1 MKYKSISV
9 RKLYIVAAVFTI
21 AYMVL
26 AIFAMVFG
34 DLILKLVMDTEFK
47 AIHPEAIISGKNKL
61 FLLPLPLLWLP
72 YLIYT
77 AGCMELGFSEKRCHK
92 TFKAAPALW
101 LLGYIAEHGLVRVI
115 LHFSKRTYMSE
126 DWMID
131 KVEYLW
137 FFLCILNVASL
148 VIVCTS
154 AALGMDEVRHVEHMK

>member
-9 RKLYIVAAVFTI
+9 RKLYIIAAVFTI
-21 AYMVL
+21 AYIIL
-26 AIFAMVFG
+26 AISTMLFG
-34 DLILKLVMDTEFK
+34 DLIIKLITGTEFK
-47 AIHPEAIISGKNKL
+47 EIHPEAIISAKNKL
-61 FLLPLPLLWLP
+61 FMLPLPLLWLP

-77 AGCMELGFSEKRCHK
+77 VGCMELGFSEKRCHK

-126 DWMID
+126 DWMIE